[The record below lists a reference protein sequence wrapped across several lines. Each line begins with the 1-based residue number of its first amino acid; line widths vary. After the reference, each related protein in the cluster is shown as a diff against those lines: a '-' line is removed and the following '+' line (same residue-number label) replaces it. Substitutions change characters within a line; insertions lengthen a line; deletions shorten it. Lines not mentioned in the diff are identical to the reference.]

1 MTFLR
6 RSARFSTMGR
16 ASLALGAL
24 ALAACGIARFS
35 IPYELAEQRVTGSPL
50 GGLLGP
56 VIDIPID
63 IDLSAE
69 TAARDTGPAQHV
81 YLTGLSLAITPTA
94 EPAGD
99 TDDFD
104 FIDTIDIF
112 VESGAAG
119 STLPR
124 LRVAH
129 LDPVPTGAR
138 AISLELDG
146 VDLIQYVREGAVLT
160 SSAAG
165 TVPPDDVTFDGH
177 LTFAIDVL

>member
-1 MTFLR
+1 MTSLQSHLR
-6 RSARFSTMGR
+6 SSALVL
-16 ASLALGAL
+16 AALALGG
-24 ALAACGIARFS
+24 CGIARFS
-35 IPYELAEQRVTGSPL
+35 IPYEITEQRVMGSPL

-56 VIDIPID
+56 VVDIPID
-63 IDLSAE
+63 IDLTAE

-81 YLTGLSLAITPTA
+81 FLTELTLAITTTD

-104 FIDTIDIF
+104 FIDSIDIF
-112 VESGAAG
+112 VESGTAG

-124 LRVAH
+124 VRVAH
-129 LDPVPTGAR
+129 LDPVPMGAR

-160 SSAAG
+160 SSASG
-165 TVPPDDVTFDGH
+165 TAPPDDVTFDGH